1 MKPHPI
7 IPIRPW
13 KRWTAL
19 FLPCLGKRITCPLA
33 LMVLPFCGWSNPA
46 VAQQAAATP
55 SAPATPAAPA
65 FLEVPKPEPLN
76 IPPIPEKFVH
86 PGLFSSMEELQFIKK
101 KIAAGEEPWKSAF
114 EQMQNTK
121 FASLTYTPKP
131 HVTVSSGF
139 LGKGAEAGGVA
150 DMSTDCEAAYTQ
162 ALMWIFTDNEQYA
175 QNAVKILN
183 AWNILRSHAGPNWYL
198 QASWSGAQF
207 AEAADLVK
215 ATYPKWKPEDIA
227 KFSDMLN
234 KAFLPVLHNQ
244 MAYGNREFS
253 TIYAMMAIGVFN
265 DDRGAF
271 YEGLSHFVSYLPCY
285 IYLKEDGPTPKIAN
299 YWLSSPSDDELAKMD
314 SGLFPDVKQSWIYT
328 DQTTLTKEIK
338 HKLGNDQGGLEKP
351 TIDRL
356 WNAAPPEA
364 YVDGI
369 CSETFRDLGHSE
381 MSLSSIGHVCEL
393 ARHQGIDL
401 YTPNAKRITRFMELD
416 AFLRVGV
423 PVQPC
428 FYRVV
433 PSGMGATWEVGY
445 NYFHNC
451 KGIDLPN
458 TRIVL
463 DKVVRP
469 CSKTPYTLAGWYPVI
484 KIDLPGVRTDQ
495 IAGFPGW
502 ETLTHGDLDT
512 K

>member
-1 MKPHPI
+1 
-7 IPIRPW
+7 
-13 KRWTAL
+13 
-19 FLPCLGKRITCPLA
+19 
-33 LMVLPFCGWSNPA
+33 
-46 VAQQAAATP
+46 
-55 SAPATPAAPA
+55 
-65 FLEVPKPEPLN
+65 
-76 IPPIPEKFVH
+76 
-86 PGLFSSMEELQFIKK
+86 
-101 KIAAGEEPWKSAF
+101 
-114 EQMQNTK
+114 
-121 FASLTYTPKP
+121 
-131 HVTVSSGF
+131 VSSGF

-150 DMSTDCEAAYTQ
+150 DMSTDCEAAHTQ
-162 ALMWIFTDNEQYA
+162 ALMWILTGNEQYA

-183 AWNILRSHAGPNWYL
+183 AWNILRSHGGPNWYL
-198 QASWSGAQF
+198 QASWSGAGF
-207 AEAADLVK
+207 AEAAELVK
-215 ATYPKWKPEDIA
+215 STYPKWKPEDIA

-314 SGLFPDVKQSWIYT
+314 AGLFPDVKQSWIYT

-351 TIDRL
+351 TVDGL
-356 WNAAPPEA
+356 WNNAPPEA
-364 YVDGI
+364 YVDGL
-369 CSETFRDLGHSE
+369 CCETFRDLGHSE

-401 YTPNAKRITRFMELD
+401 YTPNAKRITAFIEFH

-423 PVQPC
+423 PIPPC
-428 FYRVV
+428 YYRVV
-433 PSGMGATWEVGY
+433 PTGTGATWEVGY
-445 NYFHNC
+445 NHYHNR
-451 KGIDLPN
+451 KGIDLPY
-458 TRIVL
+458 TKMVL

-469 CSKTPYTLAGWYPVI
+469 CSKTPYTIAGWWPVI
-484 KIDLPGVRTDQ
+484 KIELPGVRTDQ
-495 IAGFPGW
+495 VAGFPGW
-502 ETLTHGDLDT
+502 ETLTHGELDA